1 MSYTI
6 YDTRAIVADSW
17 PYKDA
22 SRRLLV
28 YSQDIGRILVRAQAV
43 RKLDSK
49 LAAAVQR
56 YSESQLELVYG
67 KSGWRLVGAHPHT
80 NFYFTTQNGADAV
93 VRTINLLTHL
103 VPAQQPDR
111 RLYALTINGLFALQS
126 VDTDMLDL
134 VETLFVF
141 RLLAHLGY
149 APDPSATN
157 LNKFTENITYN
168 QPELESFQSVQNQA
182 TTQINHALKSM
193 QL

>member
-17 PYKDA
+17 LYKDA

-49 LAAAVQR
+49 LAAAVQQ

-80 NFYFTTQNGADAV
+80 NFYLATQNGVDAI
-93 VRTINLLTHL
+93 VRTMNLLTHL

-126 VDTDMLDL
+126 ADTDAAEL

-149 APDPSATN
+149 APDPSANN
-157 LNKFTENITYN
+157 LKQFTDNITYN
-168 QPELESFQSVQNQA
+168 QSELESFQLVQDQA
-182 TTQINHALKSM
+182 ITQINRALRSM